1 MKKLNLVL
9 ASVLGGLFIASA
21 NAATVLKVHHFLP
34 AASNAQKNIIQPWC
48 DKVAKESNNE
58 LTCQIFPSMQLGG
71 TPPQLVD
78 QVRDGVVDLVWVIP
92 TYAAGRFSKSEVFE
106 LPFLTSSAKQ
116 GSQALWEYVQK
127 NAMDEFKG
135 IKPIFL
141 HTTEGYVLHSNKAV
155 QKLEDLKGMKIRSA
169 TRINARLIA
178 SLGGTPVQMP
188 LPQVSDSLSKGVID
202 AAMVPW
208 EGVPATKIHE
218 IAKYH
223 LDAPKGSPRFSNSIF
238 MFGMN
243 QASYDKLPANLKKV
257 IDNNSGLKT
266 SAWAGEV
273 GFDSIVEPFSKLAR
287 DRGNTVATLSAT
299 ELDRWIK
306 ASENVDDEW
315 VKEVTAKGADGKKL
329 LEDARALLKKYA
341 K

>member
-1 MKKLNLVL
+1 MKKINLLL
-9 ASVLGGLFIASA
+9 AGIIGGLSIASA
-21 NAATVLKVHHFLP
+21 NAAVVLKVHHFLP
-34 AASNAQKNIIQPWC
+34 AASNAHKNIIQPWC
-48 DKVAKESNNE
+48 DKVAKESKNE
-58 LTCQIFPSMQLGG
+58 ITCQIYPAMQLGG

-92 TYAAGRFSKSEVFE
+92 TYAAGRFTKSEVFE
-106 LPFLTSSAKQ
+106 LPFLTSSSKQ

-127 NAMDEFKG
+127 NALDEFKG
-135 IKPIFL
+135 IKPIFM
-141 HTTEGYVLHSNKAV
+141 HTAEGYVLHSNKQV
-155 QKLEDLKGMKIRSA
+155 KTLEDLKGMKIRSA
-169 TRINARLIA
+169 TRINAKLIA

-238 MFGMN
+238 LFGMN
-243 QASYDKLPANLKKV
+243 QGTYDKLPANLKKV
-257 IDNNSGLKT
+257 IDNNSGIKT

-273 GFDSIVEPFSKLAR
+273 GFDSIVEPFSKMAR
-287 DRGNTVATLSAT
+287 DHGNTISTLPPA
-299 ELDRWIK
+299 ELERWVK
-306 ASENVDDEW
+306 ASENVDDDW
-315 VKEVTAKGADGKKL
+315 VKEVSAKGADGKKL

>member
-1 MKKLNLVL
+1 MKATKLAL
-9 ASVLGGLFIASA
+9 AAILGLSFSA
-21 NAATVLKVHHFLP
+21 AQAATVLKVHHFLP

-48 DKVAKESNNE
+48 DKIAKESKNE
-58 LTCQIFPSMQLGG
+58 LTCQIYPAMQLGG

-78 QVRDGVVDLVWVIP
+78 QVKDGVVDLVWVIP

-106 LPFLTSSAKQ
+106 LPFLTASAKQ
-116 GSQALWEYVQK
+116 GSQALWDYVQK
-127 NAMDEFKG
+127 NAMDEYKG
-135 IKPIFL
+135 IKPIFM
-141 HTTEGYVLHSNKAV
+141 HTTEGYVLHSNKQI

-169 TRINARLIA
+169 TRINAKLIA

-188 LPQVSDSLSKGVID
+188 LPQVSDSISKGVID

-208 EGVPATKIHE
+208 EGLPATKLHE
-218 IAKYH
+218 IAKFH
-223 LDAPKGSPRFSNSIF
+223 LDAPKGGPCFSNSIF

-243 QASYDKLPANLKKV
+243 QAKYDSLPANLKKV
-257 IDNNSGLKT
+257 IDANSGLKT

-273 GFDSIVEPFSKLAR
+273 GFDSIVEPFSKMAK
-287 DRGNTVATLSAT
+287 DRGNTVAALPAA
-299 ELDRWIK
+299 ELQRWVK
-306 ASENVDDEW
+306 ASENVDDDW

-329 LEDARALLKKYA
+329 LEEARALLKKYE

>member
-1 MKKLNLVL
+1 MKKLNIVL
-9 ASVLGGLFIASA
+9 AGLLGGLSIASTQ
-21 NAATVLKVHHFLP
+21 AATVLKVHHFLP

-48 DKVAKESNNE
+48 DKVAKESKNE
-58 LTCQIFPSMQLGG
+58 LTCQIFPAMQLGG

-92 TYAAGRFSKSEVFE
+92 TYAAGRFTKSEVFE

-116 GSQALWEYVQK
+116 GSQALWDYVQK
-127 NAMDEFKG
+127 NALDEFKG

-141 HTTEGYVLHSNKAV
+141 HTTEGYVLHSNKQV
-155 QKLEDLKGMKIRSA
+155 KTLEDLKGMKIRSA

-218 IAKYH
+218 IAKFH

-266 SAWAGEV
+266 SAWAGEI

-287 DRGNTVATLSAT
+287 DRGNTITALPAN
-299 ELDRWIK
+299 ELQRWIK

-329 LEDARALLKKYA
+329 LEDARALLKKYE